1 MANFRLV
8 PKISF
13 VNQKLV
19 APKSRMKLKLRVPLG
34 VTAFDPIKVSFGEMS
49 TKEPRSIPA
58 PAGLTVA
65 TADVELPGLER
76 VGSVV
81 PAQFKFDGGDI
92 VLDIEIGI
100 YIIKE
105 YAPIPALFKRIM
117 EHEYLHVADYQNL
130 AKSQMSKLI
139 EADDTLQPWLNGE
152 AWRGSAFFDRVK
164 DLWGTAAEKLGNALD
179 SGATYEA
186 HKRAIAKLAP
196 RI

>member
-1 MANFRLV
+1 MPNFRLV

-19 APKSRMKLKLRVPLG
+19 APKARVKLRVPVG
-34 VTAFDPIKVSFGEMS
+34 VTAHDPIRVSFGEMS

-58 PAGLTVA
+58 PAGLTIA
-65 TADVELPGLER
+65 AAGVELPGQQR
-76 VGSVV
+76 AGSTV
-81 PAQFKFDGGDI
+81 PAEYIFDGGDI
-92 VLDIEIGI
+92 VLNVEIGI
-100 YIIKE
+100 YIIKQ

-139 EADDTLQPWLNGE
+139 EADATLRPWLNGQ
-152 AWRGSAFFDRVK
+152 AWRGSAFFDRVE
-164 DLWGTAAEKLGNALD
+164 DLWGSAAEKLGNALD

>member
-1 MANFRLV
+1 MPNFRLV
-8 PKISF
+8 PKTSF

-19 APKSRMKLKLRVPLG
+19 APKARMKLRVPVG
-34 VTAFDPIKVSFGEMS
+34 VTAYDPIRVSFGEMS
-49 TKEPRSIPA
+49 TKEPRTIPA
-58 PAGLTVA
+58 PAGLTIA
-65 TADVELPGLER
+65 TAGVELPGQQR
-76 VGSVV
+76 VGSTV
-81 PAQFKFDGGDI
+81 PAEYKFDGGDI
-92 VLDIEIGI
+92 VLNVEIGV
-100 YIIKE
+100 YIIKQ

-139 EADDTLQPWLNGE
+139 EADDTLQPWLNGQ
-152 AWRGSAFFDRVK
+152 AWRGSAFFDRVE
-164 DLWGTAAEKLGNALD
+164 DLWGTAAEKLGNTLD